1 MSSTHK
7 RMKNWVVSWWIFLKG
22 WKISAQKR
30 KWKSIFSG
38 KRYQILLLR
47 TYLAFLRKELE
58 FFFPKIDIKS
68 SISTQKFWGIK
79 KKPGRCLPRLECTFE
94 STVENISGKP
104 WKVRLTVQNNHNFLG
119 KNVTKKSSAHKNW
132 KTRTFVEDFSIIV
145 WKFPARGTWFKNR
158 CIWKRLPK
166 CSFAQVFWNLEIRVN
181 FVKLKL
187 QEKFVQN
194 LRKMIM
200 FSGKKTSRTIF
211 CTSWIHFQK
220 VCRNV
225 FIRRQNLI
233 SQSAKNVSIFKN
245 DTKCPLLTKHRI
257 LGIFWKSLSQRLKA
271 LRQLYR
277 IEKKTF
283 LGEKNTEFLFCTP
296 VLLCLEKCRVFLT
309 KFSTKHAQVP
319 KNFWG
324 IKKKRVGCLP
334 HLECTFEKTVE
345 NFSVQAQIFRLTV
358 RKKT

>member
-1 MSSTHK
+1 MHFQENGRNIFGRRQNICSQSPKRNKLFWEKNTKCPLHTKNNSWGFFLEKSFSKAKSPTPTLQNWKKNFSSGKKYRIFVLYTCFAVFRKVPSFFNQFSTKHAQVPK
-7 RMKNWVVSWWIFLKG
+7 NFWGIKKKTSRLSSSSWMHFRKNCWKLFSPSSNFQAYSPKKKPNFRRKKAPKFPLHTKKMKNWVVFWRVFLKG
-22 WKISAQKR
+22 WKFSAQKR
-30 KWKSIFSG
+30 KSKSIFSW

-68 SISTQKFWGIK
+68 SISTQKSWGIK
-79 KKPGRCLPRLECTFE
+79 KKPGRCLPRLDCTFE

-187 QEKFVQN
+187 Q
-194 LRKMIM
+194 
-200 FSGKKTSRTIF
+200 
-211 CTSWIHFQK
+211 
-220 VCRNV
+220 
-225 FIRRQNLI
+225 
-233 SQSAKNVSIFKN
+233 
-245 DTKCPLLTKHRI
+245 
-257 LGIFWKSLSQRLKA
+257 
-271 LRQLYR
+271 
-277 IEKKTF
+277 
-283 LGEKNTEFLFCTP
+283 
-296 VLLCLEKCRVFLT
+296 
-309 KFSTKHAQVP
+309 
-319 KNFWG
+319 
-324 IKKKRVGCLP
+324 
-334 HLECTFEKTVE
+334 
-345 NFSVQAQIFRLTV
+345 
-358 RKKT
+358 

>member
-1 MSSTHK
+1 MFRKVPSFFNQSSTKHAH
-7 RMKNWVVSWWIFLKG
+7 V
-22 WKISAQKR
+22 
-30 KWKSIFSG
+30 
-38 KRYQILLLR
+38 
-47 TYLAFLRKELE
+47 
-58 FFFPKIDIKS
+58 PKKL
-68 SISTQKFWGIK
+68 WGINK
-79 KKPGRCLPRLECTFE
+79 KRVGCLPHLACTFE

-158 CIWKRLPK
+158 CIWKSLPK

-220 VCRNV
+220 DCRNV
-225 FIRRQNLI
+225 FIRRQNLL
-233 SQSAKNVSIFKN
+233 SQSAKNVSICEN
-245 DTKCPLLTKHRI
+245 DTKCPLLTKHRT
-257 LGIFWKSLSQRLKA
+257 LRIFWKSLSQRLKA

-283 LGEKNTEFLFCTP
+283 LWEKITEFLFCTP
-296 VLLCLEKCRVFLT
+296 VLLCLEKCRVFFNLS
-309 KFSTKHAQVP
+309 STKHAHVP
-319 KNFWG
+319 KKLWG
-324 IKKKRVGCLP
+324 ITKKRVGCLP
-334 HLECTFEKTVE
+334 HLECTSEKTAE